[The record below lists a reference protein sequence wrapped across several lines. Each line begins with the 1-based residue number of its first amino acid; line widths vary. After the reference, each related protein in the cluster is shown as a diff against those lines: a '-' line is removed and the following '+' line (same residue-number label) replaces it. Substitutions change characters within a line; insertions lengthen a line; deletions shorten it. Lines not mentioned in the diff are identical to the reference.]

1 MPTLKSFSQTLGS
14 RQASCSAM
22 GTKGDRYRSSCVVVS
37 LYGLAA
43 QQKLEHHY
51 PGDDESRD

>member
-1 MPTLKSFSQTLGS
+1 
-14 RQASCSAM
+14 
-22 GTKGDRYRSSCVVVS
+22 VVS